1 MPKGKK
7 KCPECEGLVSARDK
21 TCECGHTFAKGSDMP
36 FGYKQCPNCSELIGQ
51 RSRRCKLCLWDY
63 DLKEVVEKQS
73 VAEELNFDRR
83 KGGGRLVLTPA
94 GRCPVGQC
102 DSAEQW
108 LELIID
114 YSDNLDNTELAPS
127 AIKYW
132 AANVWG
138 RDSDEF
144 IKLSELINLEY
155 NVQPLLR
162 LKGCVKVESL
172 GAGTKFIDYSGKEG
186 IVISNT
192 EGKVTMKYRITGR
205 KSHIANGS
213 LVKPLYR

>member
-7 KCPECEGLVSARDK
+7 KCPKCERLISARDK
-21 TCECGHTFAKGSDMP
+21 TCECGHTFAKGSDVP
-36 FGYKQCPNCSELIGQ
+36 FGYKQCPNCNELIGQ
-51 RSRRCKLCLWDY
+51 RSRRCKLCQWDY
-63 DLKEVVEKQS
+63 DLKEIVEKRS
-73 VAEELNFDRR
+73 VVSEINFDRR
-83 KGGGRLVLTPA
+83 KGGVRLVLIPA
-94 GRCPVGQC
+94 GRCPVEQS

-114 YSDNLDNTELAPS
+114 YSDKLDSAELAPS

-132 AANVWG
+132 AASVWG

-155 NVQPLLR
+155 NVQPLLE
-162 LKGCVKVESL
+162 LKGCTRIKNLKE
-172 GAGTKFIDYSGKEG
+172 GTKFIDYSGKEG

-192 EGKVTMKYRITGR
+192 EGGVIVKCRMTGV
-205 KSHIANGS
+205 KSHIANSS
-213 LVKPLYR
+213 LVKPL

>member
-1 MPKGKK
+1 
-7 KCPECEGLVSARDK
+7 
-21 TCECGHTFAKGSDMP
+21 MP

>member
-1 MPKGKK
+1 
-7 KCPECEGLVSARDK
+7 
-21 TCECGHTFAKGSDMP
+21 
-36 FGYKQCPNCSELIGQ
+36 LIGQ
-51 RSRRCKLCLWDY
+51 RSRRCKLCQWDY
-63 DLKEVVEKQS
+63 DLKEIVEKRS
-73 VAEELNFDRR
+73 VVSEINFDRR
-83 KGGGRLVLTPA
+83 KGGVRLVLTPA
-94 GRCPVGQC
+94 GKCPVGQC

-114 YSDNLDNTELAPS
+114 YSDKLDNSELGPS

-155 NVQPLLR
+155 NVQPLLE
-162 LKGCVKVESL
+162 LKGCTKIENL
-172 GAGTKFIDYSGKEG
+172 KEGTKFVDYSGKEG

-192 EGKVTMKYRITGR
+192 EGGVTVKDRITGR
-205 KSHIANGS
+205 KSHISNGS
-213 LVKPLYR
+213 LVKPL